1 MNLIALIEKGSL
13 QLLIFC
19 VIIYDVK
26 MSILFSY
33 AEPDFS
39 EASNLYIAG
48 ENHL

>member
-26 MSILFSY
+26 MDILFSY
-33 AEPDFS
+33 AELDFR
-39 EASNLYIAG
+39 EAANLYIAG
-48 ENHL
+48 ENL